1 MPTHTMLGRSV
12 GLSEEKIRH
21 LASEEPPEGVY
32 TPAERAIVSYARK
45 STSEITIDD
54 ETYAALEACY
64 TRKQI
69 MEIWGVVSVANSI
82 NRFHATFHTDVDEE
96 ILETVEAGDRAAGG
110 PALQMPAAPGK
121 NGDTA

>member
-21 LASEEPPEGVY
+21 LVSEEPPERVY

-69 MEIWGVVSVANSI
+69 MEIWGVVSVANAI
-82 NRFHATFHTDVDEE
+82 NRFHATFLTEVDP
-96 ILETVEAGDRAAGG
+96 ETQEALAPSCPLAYPQVGG
-110 PALQMPAAPGK
+110 
-121 NGDTA
+121 

>member
-21 LASEEPPEGVY
+21 LGDEEPPEGVY

-45 STSEITIDD
+45 STTEITVDD
-54 ETYAALEACY
+54 ETYGALEEHY

-69 MEIWGVVSVANSI
+69 MEIWGIVAVANSI

-96 ILETVEAGDRAAGG
+96 ILEAVEAGDRAAGG
-110 PALQMPAAPGK
+110 AALEMPPSPRGGRA
-121 NGDTA
+121 

>member
-1 MPTHTMLGRSV
+1 MLGRSV

-21 LASEEPPEGVY
+21 LGDEEPPEEVY

-45 STSEITIDD
+45 STTEITVDD
-54 ETYAALEACY
+54 ETYGALEAHY

-69 MEIWGVVSVANSI
+69 MEIWGIVAVANSI

-96 ILETVEAGDRAAGG
+96 VREAVEAGDRAAGG
-110 PALQMPAAPGK
+110 PALDIPASPGR
-121 NGDTA
+121 GQA